1 MFLFRFR
8 PPGLFNNARVAA
20 LCCVAGIFLSLST
33 PFAHEGHE
41 DDDATRSALASSTYP
56 RVSAQSELYELVGI
70 VRGERLS
77 IYLDHFATNEPVA
90 DAKVKVA
97 IGDAQP
103 VDAEVTENGIY
114 TISFPRLTRT
124 GSVEVVFSITAT
136 SGDDLLV
143 GPLTLPSDT
152 EPSDAAASS
161 IGAVSSSWIS
171 SIPWPIRHPIA
182 LILITFALGVLFG
195 HLHRSGRFVP
205 AMATGAAAAGI
216 LVILVV
222 VAVSGNDH
230 DRSGSIA
237 RTTTGAAT
245 SDAPRQLPDGTAFVA
260 KPTQRLLEVRTA
272 AAKTETVRPAVNLIG
287 RVIGDPNRT
296 SVVQSI
302 HGGRVIPL
310 EGGIPRI
317 GQSVS
322 KGDVLVKIDP
332 YLPLADRTTISE
344 KTGEIEQLIAVAETR
359 LRRLRPLAEGNAV
372 PRSQVTDI
380 EAELAGLRL
389 RREAIRNAR
398 TEPELLRAPTD
409 GVIAV
414 AKVVPGQVV
423 QPQDMLFQVVDPK
436 ALWVEALVYGTV
448 DATSLAEATAVGT
461 SGQTMPLAFRGFS
474 RALQH
479 QASIVHF
486 AISEPP
492 PDLSVGQP
500 VTVVAKS
507 GAPITGIIVPR
518 DAVVRS
524 GNGEAIVRL
533 HVEAER
539 FEPRPVRTQPF
550 DATRVVAAAGVT
562 EGERVVTRGADLI
575 NQIR

>member
-1 MFLFRFR
+1 MLLFRFCPAR
-8 PPGLFNNARVAA
+8 LFHNIRVAA
-20 LCCVAGIFLSLST
+20 LCCLTGIFLSLSA

-41 DDDATRSALASSTYP
+41 DEDATRSALASSTHP
-56 RVSAQSELYELVGI
+56 RVTAQSELYELVGI
-70 VRGERLS
+70 VKGERLS
-77 IYLDHFATNEPVA
+77 IYLDHFGTNEPVA

-97 IGDAQP
+97 VA
-103 VDAEVTENGIY
+103 DAEPIDAAPAEKGVY
-114 TISFPRLTRT
+114 TTSFPRSGRS
-124 GSVEVVFSITAT
+124 GSVEIVFSVTAV

-143 GPLTLPSDT
+143 GALTLPSGT
-152 EPSDAAASS
+152 GSSDAAASS
-161 IGAVSSSWIS
+161 SEAPASSWIS
-171 SIPWPIRHPIA
+171 SIPSPIRHPIV

-195 HLHRSGRFVP
+195 HLHRGGRFVP

-222 VAVSGNDH
+222 VASSGNDH
-230 DRSGSIA
+230 RSGSAA
-237 RTTTGAAT
+237 RNTAGAGM
-245 SDAPRQLPDGTAFVA
+245 SDAPRRLPDGAAFVA

-272 AAKTETVRPAVNLIG
+272 AEKSETVRPAVNLIG

-322 KGDVLVKIDP
+322 KGDVLAQVEP

-344 KTGEIEQLIAVAETR
+344 KTREIEQLIAVAETK
-359 LRRLRPLAEGNAV
+359 LRRFRPLAETNAV
-372 PRSQVTDI
+372 PRGLVADT
-380 EAELAGLRL
+380 ETELAGLRL
-389 RREAIRNAR
+389 RLEAIRTTR

-409 GVIAV
+409 GVIAM
-414 AKVVPGQVV
+414 AKAGPGQVV

-436 ALWVEALVYGTV
+436 AFWVEALVYGTV
-448 DATSLAEATAVGT
+448 DASSLSEASAVAT
-461 SGQTMPLAFRGFS
+461 SGQTMPLVFRGFS

-479 QASIVHF
+479 HASLVHF
-486 AISEPP
+486 AVSEPP
-492 PDLSVGQP
+492 PDLSIGQP

-507 GAPITGIIVPR
+507 GAPVTGIVLPR

-524 GNGEAIVRL
+524 GNGEAIVWL
-533 HVEAER
+533 HVEPER

-550 DATRVVAAAGVT
+550 DATRVVVAAGVT
-562 EGERVVTRGADLI
+562 EGERVVPRGADLI